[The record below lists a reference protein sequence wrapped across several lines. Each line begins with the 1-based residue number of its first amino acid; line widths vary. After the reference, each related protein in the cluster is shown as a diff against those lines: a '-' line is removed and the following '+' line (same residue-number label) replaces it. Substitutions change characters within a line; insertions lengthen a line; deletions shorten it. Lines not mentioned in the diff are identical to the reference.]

1 MTRQASPKNV
11 RSVHTSPEYQKGSD
25 RVIFDFSDPQQ
36 TALWLT
42 MNDVVM
48 GGVSTG
54 TLTQYTSATALFGGE
69 VSLERGGGFS
79 SVRSAPVEHNLSGFR
94 GLTLV
99 VRGDG
104 KWYKWNMTADG
115 SASTVLYQVAFETVH
130 GQWIEV
136 PILFADLVP
145 TFRGRVLHDHP
156 PLDTRRIRSF
166 GFMISGRQ
174 VGSFALEIALISA
187 QR

>member
-1 MTRQASPKNV
+1 MTRQANLKNV
-11 RSVHTSPEYQKGSD
+11 RSVPSSSEYHKSPD
-25 RVIFDFSDPQQ
+25 RVIFDFSDTQQ
-36 TALWLT
+36 TALWLP

-79 SVRSAPVEHNLSGFR
+79 SVRTAPAEHNLSGFR

-104 KWYKWNMTADG
+104 KRYKWNMTADG

-145 TFRGRVLHDHP
+145 TFRGRMLHDHP
-156 PLDTRRIRSF
+156 ALDTRRIRSF

-174 VGSFALEIALISA
+174 AGSFALEVALITA